1 MPYFKKDSQ
10 LDRVKFRPVTFL
22 SVVSRIFEQQK
33 LADLFKN
40 IFHKTFLGTENI
52 RVVLQHFSHLLKNGR
67 KISTN
72 TIGTITTDLS
82 KAFDC
87 LSHDLILE
95 KQKFY
100 GASDHVLLSPL
111 RSSLSSRYQRAIKP

>member
-1 MPYFKKDSQ
+1 VPYFKKDSQ
-10 LDRVKFRPVTFL
+10 LDKVNFRPATFL
-22 SVVSRIFEQQK
+22 SVVSRIFEHQQ

-40 IFHKTFLGTENI
+40 IFHRTCLGTENI
-52 RVVLQHFSHLLKNGR
+52 TVVLQHFSHLLNNGR

-72 TIGTITTDLS
+72 TIGTITIDLS

-87 LSHDLILE
+87 LSHDRILE

-100 GASDHVLLSPL
+100 GLRGHALSPL
-111 RSSLSSRYQRAIKP
+111 RSYLSSRYQRVIKA